1 MMAVVLI
8 FILAAPVCRG
18 QRVGTLT
25 AQQIMENLAG
35 TFSDVT
41 DLTVSLEADVSMER
55 LRVPRMKVTMYFKKP
70 DRVRFVS
77 ESFAMVPRE
86 GIFVNPELLRS
97 RYEARLLGEEEVEGK
112 TCFRLQLTPRAADV
126 RQRQI
131 VIWVDRA
138 TWTLARTQSVPYEG
152 RSVTIDFVY
161 ERVDSR
167 YWLPVRTTAVF
178 ASSGEDTL
186 GQALQPE
193 IPAAQQFS
201 ELRRPMR
208 SGTITIRY
216 AGYVVNAG
224 LSDELFLSQD
234 EE

>member
-1 MMAVVLI
+1 
-8 FILAAPVCRG
+8 
-18 QRVGTLT
+18 
-25 AQQIMENLAG
+25 
-35 TFSDVT
+35 
-41 DLTVSLEADVSMER
+41 
-55 LRVPRMKVTMYFKKP
+55 
-70 DRVRFVS
+70 
-77 ESFAMVPRE
+77 
-86 GIFVNPELLRS
+86 
-97 RYEARLLGEEEVEGK
+97 
-112 TCFRLQLTPRAADV
+112 
-126 RQRQI
+126 
-131 VIWVDRA
+131 
-138 TWTLARTQSVPYEG
+138 
-152 RSVTIDFVY
+152 
-161 ERVDSR
+161 
-167 YWLPVRTTAVF
+167 VRTTAVF